1 MKIELA
7 RTEVIHFVGIGGI
20 GMSGLSLIMKGKGFK
35 VQGSDITSNK
45 NIERLKKEKIKIFI
59 GQKKQNLKNATIVVI
74 SSAIKKNNPEM
85 VEARRKNLPII
96 SRGKMLAH
104 IVSLMKN
111 IVVVGSHGKT
121 TTTSLVSSIL
131 QKTKLDPTI
140 INGGVINSIKNTAR
154 LGKSEWSILEADE
167 SDGSFVH
174 IPTTYSI
181 ITNIDKEHM
190 DFYKSMDNLKK
201 YFFQFIE
208 KVPSFGK
215 SFICID
221 DKINK
226 DLVRKLNSQNFYTYG
241 INPNSNFLIKNI
253 KQNKIFTEFDLLANV
268 PNKKKLFIKKI
279 RIPLLGVHNVRN
291 SVAAAAVAL
300 TVGISVS
307 DIKKGLLNFK
317 GVQRRFNKI
326 FTYNEIDFYDDYAHH
341 PTEIKVVLEGVNK
354 VYKGYDKVCIFQ
366 PHRISRLKDLR
377 KEFSFA
383 FTEADTVVLCPVY
396 TAGEKIKLGFSYLN
410 FAKEIIKN
418 SKVKLFL
425 VNDNKQLAIFLKK
438 NMYGKKIVI
447 GMGAGSI
454 SNWMKKL
461 QQLLLWKSKN

>member
-7 RTEVIHFVGIGGI
+7 KTEVIHFVGIGGI

-35 VQGSDITSNK
+35 VQGSDLSSNK

-85 VEARRKNLPII
+85 IEANRKKLPII
-96 SRGKMLAH
+96 TRGKMLAH

-121 TTTSLVSSIL
+121 TTTSLVASIF

-154 LGKSEWSILEADE
+154 LGKSDWSIVEADE

-174 IPTTYSI
+174 ISPTYSI
-181 ITNIDKEHM
+181 ITNIDREHM
-190 DFYKSMDNLKK
+190 DFYKSMEDLKN
-201 YFFQFIE
+201 YFIKFIE

-221 DKINK
+221 DKIND
-226 DLVRKLNSQNFYTYG
+226 DLVKRLKNQNVYTYG
-241 INPNSNFLIKNI
+241 FNIKSNFLIKNI
-253 KQNKIFTEFDLLANV
+253 EQNKKYTEFDLQVNV
-268 PNKKKLFIKKI
+268 PNKKKLSIKKI
-279 RIPLLGVHNVRN
+279 KVPLLGIHNVRN
-291 SVAAAAVAL
+291 SVGAAAVAL
-300 TVGISVS
+300 TVGISIS

-326 FTYNEIDFYDDYAHH
+326 FTYNNIDFYDDYAHH

-354 VYKGYDKVCIFQ
+354 VYDGYDKVCVFQ

-383 FTEADTVVLCPVY
+383 FKDADTVVLCPIY

-425 VNDNKQLAIFLKK
+425 VNNNVQLAKFLQK
-438 NMYGKKIVI
+438 NMYGKKIVV

-454 SNWMKKL
+454 SNWMRKL
-461 QQLLLWKSKN
+461 PKLM

>member
-7 RTEVIHFVGIGGI
+7 KTEVIHFIGIGGI

-35 VQGSDITSNK
+35 VQGSDLNFNK
-45 NIERLKKEKIKIFI
+45 NVERLKKEKIKIFI
-59 GQKKQNLKNATIVVI
+59 GQKKQNLSEATIVVT
-74 SSAIKKNNPEM
+74 SSAIKKNNSE
-85 VEARRKNLPII
+85 VIEAKRKNLPII
-96 SRGKMLAH
+96 TRGKMLAH

-121 TTTSLVSSIL
+121 TTTSLITSIF

-140 INGGVINSIKNTAR
+140 INGGVINSIKNTAK
-154 LGKSEWSILEADE
+154 LGKSDWSILEADE
-167 SDGSFVH
+167 SDGSFIH
-174 IPTTYSI
+174 IPPTYSI
-181 ITNIDKEHM
+181 ITNIDREHM
-190 DFYKSMDNLKK
+190 DFYKTMDDLKN
-201 YFFQFIE
+201 YFVQFIE

-221 DKINK
+221 DKVNN
-226 DLVRKLNSQNFYTYG
+226 DLVKKLKSQNFYTYG
-241 INPNSNFLIKNI
+241 ISPKSNFLIKNI
-253 KQNKIFTEFDLLANV
+253 KQSVKFSEFDLQINV
-268 PNKKKLFIKKI
+268 PNKKKVIIKKI
-279 RIPLLGVHNVRN
+279 KIPLLGIHNMRN
-291 SVAAAAVAL
+291 AVAAAAVAL
-300 TVGISVS
+300 TIGISIS

-326 FTYNEIDFYDDYAHH
+326 FTYNDIDFYDDYAHH

-354 VYKGYDKVCIFQ
+354 VYKGYEKVCVFQ
-366 PHRISRLKDLR
+366 PHRISRLRDLR

-383 FTEADTVVLCPVY
+383 FQDADTVILCPIF

-418 SKVKLFL
+418 SKVKLFFIH
-425 VNDNKQLAIFLKK
+425 DNIHLAKFIKN

-454 SNWMKKL
+454 SNWMKSIP
-461 QQLLLWKSKN
+461 QLM